1 MCVCICV
8 LLYGFVKLTW
18 NHSVTCVTV
27 YPLDH
32 QRSAHDP
39 PWTIPNRQTDQHL
52 MSSFFSS
59 FNWDPLPFV
68 ICFCFL
74 EPPFSMLF
82 MFFTFLFFALFPL
95 FLSTEDTDKQN
106 CFQQKK
112 TGTKNFFLFFFSSI
126 SSSFL
131 LFLMLFT
138 FLCCFFSYTFLFIN
152 FFFYALLILL
162 TLFFCFFFKYIFCCL
177 F

>member
-68 ICFCFL
+68 ICFCYL
-74 EPPFSMLF
+74 EPPFSMLLYF
-82 MFFTFLFFALFPL
+82 SLSFFRAFPTVSVNRRHRQTKLFPTKKNRHQKL
-95 FLSTEDTDKQN
+95 LS
-106 CFQQKK
+106 
-112 TGTKNFFLFFFSSI
+112 FLFFF
-126 SSSFL
+126 
-131 LFLMLFT
+131 
-138 FLCCFFSYTFLFIN
+138 N
-152 FFFYALLILL
+152 FFFFFAFSYAFHFLV
-162 TLFFCFFFKYIFCCL
+162 LFFFIYFFI
-177 F
+177 